1 MSNTTNTTNTTTNE
15 KKEGNTM
22 STTANTTNTTTNE
35 KKEGNTMSTTTAAA
49 FTMTKPEFERVSYS
63 AYIAFVHYVCEMDN
77 ADLEKK
83 FADSLISLKNAG
95 YSVPDC
101 TAIINAVMGVK
112 YAAKH
117 DTFKC
122 ASIGTFRAAL
132 RGKFAAAENC
142 NNVAFAVPKAPK
154 APKAKA
160 PKVDKDVK
168 KAVKD
173 SPEYKALLEKF
184 AAAKAAAEKQTI
196 SGQRDMIAKSD
207 AAAKKSA

>member
-1 MSNTTNTTNTTTNE
+1 MTTAATATATTADE
-15 KKEGNTM
+15 KKGATTM
-22 STTANTTNTTTNE
+22 TTAATATATTAAATATTAAATA
-35 KKEGNTMSTTTAAA
+35 TTAAA

-83 FADSLISLKNAG
+83 FADSLIPLKNAG

-154 APKAKA
+154 APKSE
-160 PKVDKDVK
+160 
-168 KAVKD
+168 
-173 SPEYKALLEKF
+173 SPE
-184 AAAKAAAEKQTI
+184 
-196 SGQRDMIAKSD
+196 S
-207 AAAKKSA
+207 